1 MVMKK
6 SGTDVNK
13 FASHSDTS
21 VSRNIIFQYVTFHML
36 HMSKS
41 NAETF
46 AKFYVKKKTTYKKR
60 CRVVSTCV
68 LESLMLNIFIVIAA
82 LYICTSPTYP

>member
-1 MVMKK
+1 MVIKK

-13 FASHSDTS
+13 FASYSDTS
-21 VSRNIIFQYVTFHML
+21 VSRKIIFQYVTFHML

-46 AKFYVKKKTTYKKR
+46 AKFYVKKNNLLKKMQSCINVR
-60 CRVVSTCV
+60 S
-68 LESLMLNIFIVIAA
+68 
-82 LYICTSPTYP
+82 

>member
-1 MVMKK
+1 MKK

-13 FASHSDTS
+13 FASYSDTS
-21 VSRNIIFQYVTFHML
+21 VSRKIIFQYVTFHML

-46 AKFYVKKKTTYKKR
+46 AKFYVKNQPIKKDAELYQR
-60 CRVVSTCV
+60 AF
-68 LESLMLNIFIVIAA
+68 LNH
-82 LYICTSPTYP
+82 

>member
-1 MVMKK
+1 MKK

-21 VSRNIIFQYVTFHML
+21 VSRKKFFQYVTFHML

-46 AKFYVKKKTTYKKR
+46 AKFYVKKK
-60 CRVVSTCV
+60 
-68 LESLMLNIFIVIAA
+68 
-82 LYICTSPTYP
+82 PTY

>member
-1 MVMKK
+1 MKK

-21 VSRNIIFQYVTFHML
+21 VSRKIFFQYVTFHML

-46 AKFYVKKKTTYKKR
+46 AKFYVKKNQPIKKDAELYQR
-60 CRVVSTCV
+60 AF
-68 LESLMLNIFIVIAA
+68 LNH
-82 LYICTSPTYP
+82 

>member
-21 VSRNIIFQYVTFHML
+21 VYRKIIFQYVTF

-46 AKFYVKKKTTYKKR
+46 AKFYVKKNNLLKKMQSCINVR
-60 CRVVSTCV
+60 S
-68 LESLMLNIFIVIAA
+68 
-82 LYICTSPTYP
+82 

>member
-21 VSRNIIFQYVTFHML
+21 VSRKIIFQYVTFHML

-46 AKFYVKKKTTYKKR
+46 AFYVKKNNLLKR

>member
-1 MVMKK
+1 MKK

-21 VSRNIIFQYVTFHML
+21 VSRKKIFQYVTFHML

-46 AKFYVKKKTTYKKR
+46 AKFYVKKTNLLKKMQSCINVR
-60 CRVVSTCV
+60 S
-68 LESLMLNIFIVIAA
+68 
-82 LYICTSPTYP
+82 

>member
-1 MVMKK
+1 MKK

-21 VSRNIIFQYVTFHML
+21 VSRNFFFQYVTFHML

-41 NAETF
+41 NAEIF
-46 AKFYVKKKTTYKKR
+46 AKFYVKKK
-60 CRVVSTCV
+60 
-68 LESLMLNIFIVIAA
+68 
-82 LYICTSPTYP
+82 PTY

>member
-21 VSRNIIFQYVTFHML
+21 VSRKKFFQYVTFHML

-46 AKFYVKKKTTYKKR
+46 AKFYVKKK
-60 CRVVSTCV
+60 
-68 LESLMLNIFIVIAA
+68 
-82 LYICTSPTYP
+82 PTY